1 MKTFEFYTDKEI
13 SPVFGKIW
21 KPYAEVELTKDD
33 EPIPYRMLV
42 DPGAD
47 ITLIRKLTGE
57 YLGLQIE
64 KEDKIYELS
73 GVTGESISVII
84 KEIRMRIGNIEFPLR
99 VAWSMIEEVPLLIGR
114 LDVFDRFD
122 VELRQREG
130 KVIFKEV
137 G

>member
-1 MKTFEFYTDKEI
+1 MKIVEFYTDKEI
-13 SPVFGKIW
+13 SLLFGKVW
-21 KPYAEVELTKDD
+21 RPYADVELTKGDKS
-33 EPIPYRMLV
+33 IPYRMLV

-47 ITLIRKLTGE
+47 ITLIARLTGE

-73 GVTGESISVII
+73 GVTGEPISVII
-84 KEIRMRIGNIEFPLR
+84 KEIKMRIGDIEFPLR